1 MVSLKRCADAP
12 LFAFVKGGENMA
24 RTTKKPTKTAPVA
37 KPKLTCVSCKKEL
50 SMDRFYLSN
59 NELHKNNDNRF
70 PSCKPCV
77 LSTIDYDNVQTV
89 YDLLAQMNRP
99 FLQSLWQSTVIETN
113 KSGKDLFGIYYKNVI
128 LNHKHLT
135 WKESSFIAVAT
146 SDKSESINEDSQ
158 MTPTKKVSTFMVTED
173 LIDKWGSGYTNEEYK
188 QFEKKYG
195 RLINNYGEKTALH
208 TEGLLTYI
216 RYRVKE
222 EMATAANQVREA
234 KEWGTLASKAAQD
247 AKINVSQLSKSDI
260 SGGVDVLSQL
270 FEAVESEVGVIPL
283 LPHLLEQPYDDAD
296 MVIWATVN
304 YNRRLE
310 DKPAVPYRDIWEFYD
325 EMLGEYFSQQGF
337 NDDQIKEFKAK
348 RNNVFRDLSQI
359 YKEPLYESD
368 GE

>member
-1 MVSLKRCADAP
+1 MVNLKRCHKYTSFC
-12 LFAFVKGGENMA
+12 FAKGGEIMA
-24 RTTKKPTKTAPVA
+24 RKPV
-37 KPKLTCVSCKKEL
+37 KPKNVSPRLECLKCSKDQPVLNFYTSNSDLHSKTGKFPICK
-50 SMDRFYLSN
+50 
-59 NELHKNNDNRF
+59 
-70 PSCKPCV
+70 SCLKQN
-77 LSTIDYDNVQTV
+77 IDVENIESVKDM
-89 YDLLAQMNRP
+89 LLQMNRP
-99 FLQSLWQSTVIETN
+99 FLYDQWDSAVDESIRTGKECFGLYLKTVQLN
-113 KSGKDLFGIYYKNVI
+113 FKN
-128 LNHKHLT
+128 HT
-135 WKESSFIAVAT
+135 WKDSVFIQQQPNVQT
-146 SDKSESINEDSQ
+146 STKDPVKST
-158 MTPTKKVSTFMVTED
+158 TPRKSNDFQLTDD
-173 LIDKWGSGYTNEEYK
+173 LIDKWGDGYTPEEIRA
-188 QFEKKYG
+188 FERKYSK
-195 RLINNYGEKTALH
+195 LINNYGEKTALH

-310 DKPAVPYRDIWEFYD
+310 DKPAVPYRDIWTFYD

-337 NDDQIKEFKAK
+337 NEDQVEDFKSK